1 MGLDWKQ
8 TFVGVSQMLT
18 IAGRTFRNRLVLG
31 TGKYKDFATM
41 KACYEAAQVD
51 MITLAVR
58 RFDLGAKGDEN
69 ILNWIPKGMALLP
82 NTAGCFTG
90 DEALRVARLA
100 REALDTP
107 WIKLEVIGDPASL
120 YPDGEET
127 LRAARILVQEGFVV
141 LPYINADPILA
152 KKLCEAGCSAVM
164 PLASAIGSGLGV
176 QNPYVLQIIRDVAGT
191 FGLPM
196 VVDAGVGTASD
207 AAVAMELGA
216 DAVLLNTAVAEAA
229 DPVLMARAMDLA
241 VQGGRLAFEAGRMP
255 RRLYASASS
264 PLAGVVGRS

>member
-1 MGLDWKQ
+1 
-8 TFVGVSQMLT
+8 MLT

-58 RFDLGAKGDEN
+58 RFDLGTKGEDN
-69 ILNWIPKGMALLP
+69 ILNWIPEGMALLP
-82 NTAGCFTG
+82 NTAGCGTG

-100 REALDTP
+100 REALGTH
-107 WIKLEVIGDPASL
+107 WVKLEVIGDPVSL

-127 LRAARILVQEGFVV
+127 LRAAAILVKEGFVV
-141 LPYINADPILA
+141 LPYVNADPILA
-152 KKLCEAGCSAVM
+152 KKLCDAGCSAVM
-164 PLASAIGSGLGV
+164 PLGSAIGSGLGI
-176 QNPYVLQIIRDVAGT
+176 QNPHVLQIIREVLAPYGV
-191 FGLPM
+191 PM

-216 DAVLLNTAVAEAA
+216 DAVLLNTAVAEAK
-229 DPVLMARAMDLA
+229 DPVKMAQAMDLA
-241 VQGGRLAFEAGRMP
+241 VRSGRLAFEAGRMP

-264 PLAGVVGRS
+264 PLAGVVGK

>member
-1 MGLDWKQ
+1 
-8 TFVGVSQMLT
+8 MLT

-58 RFDLGAKGDEN
+58 RFDLGAKGEDN
-69 ILNWIPKGMALLP
+69 ILNWIPEGMALLP
-82 NTAGCFTG
+82 NTAGCGTG

-100 REALDTP
+100 REALGTH
-107 WIKLEVIGDPASL
+107 WVKLEVIGDPVSL

-127 LRAARILVQEGFVV
+127 LWAAAILVKEGFVV
-141 LPYINADPILA
+141 LPYVNADPILA
-152 KKLCEAGCSAVM
+152 KKLCDAGCSAVM
-164 PLASAIGSGLGV
+164 PLGSAIGSGLGI
-176 QNPYVLQIIRDVAGT
+176 QNPHVLQIIREVLAPYGV
-191 FGLPM
+191 PM

-216 DAVLLNTAVAEAA
+216 DAVLLNTAVAEAK
-229 DPVLMARAMDLA
+229 DPVKMAQAMDLA
-241 VQGGRLAFEAGRMP
+241 VRSGRLAFEAGRMP

-264 PLAGVVGRS
+264 PLAGVVGK

>member
-1 MGLDWKQ
+1 
-8 TFVGVSQMLT
+8 MLS
-18 IAGRTFRNRLVLG
+18 IAGKTFGNRLVLG
-31 TGKYKDFATM
+31 TGKYQDFATM
-41 KACYEAAQVD
+41 KACYEAAAVD

-58 RFDLGAKGDEN
+58 RFDLGAKGQDN
-69 ILNWIPKGMALLP
+69 ILNWIPKGLTLLP

-100 REALDTP
+100 RAALETD
-107 WIKLEVIGDPASL
+107 WVKLEVIGDPVSL

-152 KKLCEAGCSAVM
+152 RKLCEIGCAAVM
-164 PLASAIGSGLGV
+164 PLGSAIGSGLGV
-176 QNPYVLQIIRDVAGT
+176 QNPHVLEIIREVVAG
-191 FGLPM
+191 FGLPL

-216 DAVLLNTAVAEAA
+216 DAVLLNTAVAEAK
-229 DPVLMARAMDLA
+229 DPVKMAQAMDLA
-241 VQGGRLAFEAGRMP
+241 VRGGRLAFEAGRMP
-255 RRLYASASS
+255 RRLVASASS
-264 PLAGVVGRS
+264 PVAGVVGRT